1 VTDEALD
8 GEDEFKPGIFSTPRP
23 VPSRLIPTVAGA
35 AVVLLA
41 LPVIVVAGWSLRGWA
56 LAAVLWVA
64 ATGFAFL
71 LTRLPLD
78 TGNLAAA
85 GMRGIGTSMRA
96 LLVGVPL
103 VAITVADERLGITAA
118 VVYVLAYTVE
128 FALSVVT
135 YFGGEA
141 RA

>member
-1 VTDEALD
+1 MID
-8 GEDEFKPGIFSTPRP
+8 GIFSTPRP
-23 VPSRLIPTVAGA
+23 IPSRVAPTLVGA

-41 LPVIVVAGWSLRGWA
+41 LPVIAVAGWSVRGWA

-78 TGNLAAA
+78 AGNLAAA

-96 LLVGVPL
+96 FLVGVPL

-118 VVYVLAYTVE
+118 LVYALAYTAELAVG
-128 FALSVVT
+128 VVT
-135 YFGGEA
+135 YFAGEA